1 MRSFTGNELNSMFG
15 DRLYLILSIALIV
28 LAIVVFVCSFERKKP
43 STKDVVLISVMI
55 SLAVVGRLV
64 FFMIP
69 QFKPCAAVI
78 IITGIMLGK
87 QAGFLSGVL
96 TAFISD
102 FFFGMGPWTLWQ
114 MIGFG
119 LIGLISAII
128 FNHERIEKMGG
139 FAKIILCSYGFL
151 VTFVVYGLIMDTA
164 TVFMVTDK
172 PRLATFIATYSAG
185 VVFNLIHGI
194 STFIFLYLMANPL
207 SKKIRR
213 ILIKYENRK
222 I

>member
-1 MRSFTGNELNSMFG
+1 MRSFTGDQLNSMFG
-15 DRLYLILSIALIV
+15 DRLYLIASVVLII
-28 LAIVVFVCSFERKKP
+28 LAIVIFVRSFERKKP
-43 STKDVVLISVMI
+43 GTKDVVLLSVMI
-55 SLAVVGRLV
+55 SLGVVGRLV

-69 QFKPCAAVI
+69 QFKPCAAIV

-87 QAGFLSGVL
+87 QAGFLSGVM

-102 FFFGMGPWTLWQ
+102 MFFGMGPWTLWQ

-128 FNHERIEKMGG
+128 FNQERIEKMGG
-139 FAKIILCSYGFL
+139 FAKLILCTYGFL
-151 VTFVVYGLIMDTA
+151 VTFLLYGLLMDSA

-172 PRLATFIATYSAG
+172 PKLSTFIATYSAG
-185 VVFNLIHGI
+185 IVFNMIHGI

-207 SKKIRR
+207 SKKIKRV
-213 ILIKYENRK
+213 LVKYRNR
-222 I
+222 

>member
-1 MRSFTGNELNSMFG
+1 MRSFTGDQLNSMFG
-15 DRLYLILSIALIV
+15 DRLYLIASVVLIV
-28 LAIVVFVCSFERKKP
+28 LAIVIFVRSFERKKP
-43 STKDVVLISVMI
+43 GTKDVVLLSVMI
-55 SLAVVGRLV
+55 SLGVVGRLV

-69 QFKPCAAVI
+69 QFKPCAAIV

-87 QAGFLSGVL
+87 QAGFLSGVM

-102 FFFGMGPWTLWQ
+102 MFFGMGPWTLWQ

-128 FNHERIEKMGG
+128 FNQERIEKMGG
-139 FAKIILCSYGFL
+139 FAKLILCTYGFL
-151 VTFVVYGLIMDTA
+151 VTFLLYGLLMDTA

-172 PRLATFIATYSAG
+172 PKLSIFIATYSAG
-185 VVFNLIHGI
+185 IVFNMIHGI

-207 SKKIRR
+207 SKKIKRV
-213 ILIKYENRK
+213 LVKYGNR
-222 I
+222 

>member
-1 MRSFTGNELNSMFG
+1 MQDFTSNQLNSMFG
-15 DRLYLILSIALIV
+15 DRLYLIASVVLIIIAIV
-28 LAIVVFVCSFERKKP
+28 LFIRKYERNKP

-55 SLAVVGRLV
+55 SLAVIGRLV

-78 IITGIMLGK
+78 IIIGIMLGK
-87 QAGFLSGVL
+87 QAGFLSGVM

-114 MIGFG
+114 MIAFG
-119 LIGLISAII
+119 VIGLLSAII
-128 FNHERIEKMGG
+128 FNDERIQKMGG
-139 FAKIILCSYGFL
+139 FAKIILCSYGFV
-151 VTFVVYGLIMDTA
+151 VTFVVYGFIMDTA
-164 TVFMVTDK
+164 TVFMITDRPTVK
-172 PRLATFIATYSAG
+172 IFLATYASG

-207 SKKIRR
+207 SKKIKRV
-213 ILIKYENRK
+213 LVKYQNR
-222 I
+222 

>member
-1 MRSFTGNELNSMFG
+1 MRSFTGDGLNSMFG
-15 DRLYLILSIALIV
+15 DRIYLIVSVALIV
-28 LAIVVFVCSFERKKP
+28 LAIVVFVRGFEKKKP
-43 STKDVVLISVMI
+43 GTKDVVLISVMI

-69 QFKPCAAVI
+69 QFKPCAAII

-102 FFFGMGPWTLWQ
+102 FFFGMGPWTVWQ
-114 MIGFG
+114 MIAFG
-119 LIGLISAII
+119 IIGVLSAII
-128 FNHERIEKMGG
+128 FNEDRIKKMGG
-139 FAKIILCSYGFL
+139 YGKLILCCYGFV
-151 VTFVVYGLIMDTA
+151 VTFFVYGIIMDTA

-172 PRLATFIATYSAG
+172 PTVKIFVATYLSG
-185 VVFNLIHGI
+185 VIFNMIHGI

-207 SKKIRR
+207 SKKIKRV
-213 ILIKYENRK
+213 LVKYQNR
-222 I
+222 

>member
-1 MRSFTGNELNSMFG
+1 M
-15 DRLYLILSIALIV
+15 V
-28 LAIVVFVCSFERKKP
+28 L
-43 STKDVVLISVMI
+43 LSVMI

-64 FFMIP
+64 LFMVP
-69 QFKPCAAVI
+69 QFKPCAAIV

-87 QAGFLSGVL
+87 QAGFLSGVM

-102 FFFGMGPWTLWQ
+102 MFFGMGPWTLWQ

-128 FNHERIEKMGG
+128 FNQERIEKMGG
-139 FAKIILCSYGFL
+139 FAKLILCTYGFL
-151 VTFVVYGLIMDTA
+151 ITFLLYGLLMDTA

-172 PRLATFIATYSAG
+172 PKLSTFIATYSAG
-185 VVFNLIHGI
+185 IVFNMIHGI

-207 SKKIRR
+207 SKKIKRV
-213 ILIKYENRK
+213 LVKYGNR
-222 I
+222 

>member
-1 MRSFTGNELNSMFG
+1 MRSFTGDQLNSMFG
-15 DRLYLILSIALIV
+15 DRLYLIASVVLIV
-28 LAIVVFVCSFERKKP
+28 LAIVIFVRSFERKKP
-43 STKDVVLISVMI
+43 GTKDVVLLSVMI
-55 SLAVVGRLV
+55 SLGVVGRLV

-69 QFKPCAAVI
+69 QFTPCAAIV

-87 QAGFLSGVL
+87 QAVFLSGVM

-102 FFFGMGPWTLWQ
+102 MFFGMGPWTLWQ

-128 FNHERIEKMGG
+128 FNQERIEKMGG
-139 FAKIILCSYGFL
+139 FAKLILCTYGFL
-151 VTFVVYGLIMDTA
+151 VTFLLYGLLMDTA

-172 PRLATFIATYSAG
+172 PKLSTFIATYSAG
-185 VVFNLIHGI
+185 IVFNMIHGI

-207 SKKIRR
+207 SKKIKR
-213 ILIKYENRK
+213 ILIKYQNR
-222 I
+222 

>member
-1 MRSFTGNELNSMFG
+1 MRSFTGDQLNSMFG
-15 DRLYLILSIALIV
+15 DRLYLIASVVLII
-28 LAIVVFVCSFERKKP
+28 LAIVIFVRSFERKKP
-43 STKDVVLISVMI
+43 GTKDVVLLSVMI
-55 SLAVVGRLV
+55 SLGVVGRLV

-69 QFKPCAAVI
+69 QFKPCAAIV

-87 QAGFLSGVL
+87 QAGFLSGVM

-102 FFFGMGPWTLWQ
+102 MFFGMGPWTLWQ

-128 FNHERIEKMGG
+128 FNQERIEKMGG
-139 FAKIILCSYGFL
+139 FAKLILCTYGFL
-151 VTFVVYGLIMDTA
+151 ITFLLYGLLMDTA

-172 PRLATFIATYSAG
+172 PKLSTFIATYSAG
-185 VVFNLIHGI
+185 IVFNMIHGI

-207 SKKIRR
+207 SKKIKRV
-213 ILIKYENRK
+213 LVKYGNR
-222 I
+222 

>member
-1 MRSFTGNELNSMFG
+1 MRSFTGDQINSMFG
-15 DRLYLILSIALIV
+15 DRLYLIASVVLIV
-28 LAIVVFVCSFERKKP
+28 LAIVVFVRSFERKKP
-43 STKDVVLISVMI
+43 DTKDVVLISVMI

-69 QFKPCAAVI
+69 QFKPCAAII

-87 QAGFLSGVL
+87 QAGFLCGVM

-114 MIGFG
+114 MIAFG
-119 LIGLISAII
+119 LVGLLSAII
-128 FNHERIEKMGG
+128 FNQERVKQLSG
-139 FAKIILCSYGFL
+139 FGHLILCVYGFL
-151 VTFVVYGLIMDTA
+151 VTFIVYGLIMDTA

-172 PRLATFIATYSAG
+172 PKISVFIATYAAG
-185 VVFNLIHGI
+185 VFFNLVHGL

-207 SKKIRR
+207 TKKIRR
-213 ILIKYENRK
+213 IQIKYQNR
-222 I
+222 

>member
-1 MRSFTGNELNSMFG
+1 MRSFTGDQLNSMFG
-15 DRLYLILSIALIV
+15 DRLYLIASVVLII
-28 LAIVVFVCSFERKKP
+28 LAIVIFVRSFEKKKP
-43 STKDVVLISVMI
+43 GTKDVVLLSVMI
-55 SLAVVGRLV
+55 SLGVVGRLV

-69 QFKPCAAVI
+69 QFKPCAAIV

-87 QAGFLSGVL
+87 QAGFLSGVM

-102 FFFGMGPWTLWQ
+102 MFFGMGPWTLWQ

-128 FNHERIEKMGG
+128 FNQERIEKMGG
-139 FAKIILCSYGFL
+139 FAKLILCTYGFL
-151 VTFVVYGLIMDTA
+151 VTFLLYGLLMDTA

-172 PRLATFIATYSAG
+172 PKLSTFIATYTAG
-185 VVFNLIHGI
+185 IVFNMIHGI

-207 SKKIRR
+207 SKKIKR
-213 ILIKYENRK
+213 ILSKYQNR
-222 I
+222 

>member
-1 MRSFTGNELNSMFG
+1 MRSFTGDQLNSMFG
-15 DRLYLILSIALIV
+15 DRLYLIASVVLIV
-28 LAIVVFVCSFERKKP
+28 LAIVIFVRSFERKKP
-43 STKDVVLISVMI
+43 GTKDVVLISVMI

-69 QFKPCAAVI
+69 QFKPCAAIV

-87 QAGFLSGVL
+87 QAGFLSGVM

-102 FFFGMGPWTLWQ
+102 MFFGMGPWTLWQ

-128 FNHERIEKMGG
+128 FNQERIEKMGG
-139 FAKIILCSYGFL
+139 FAKLILCTYGFL
-151 VTFVVYGLIMDTA
+151 VTFLLYGLLMDTA

-172 PRLATFIATYSAG
+172 PKLSTFIATYSAG
-185 VVFNLIHGI
+185 IVFNMIHGI

-207 SKKIRR
+207 SKKIKR
-213 ILIKYENRK
+213 ILIKYQNR
-222 I
+222 

>member
-1 MRSFTGNELNSMFG
+1 MRSFTGDQLNSMFG
-15 DRLYLILSIALIV
+15 DRLYLIASVVLIV
-28 LAIVVFVCSFERKKP
+28 LAIVVFVRSFERKKP
-43 STKDVVLISVMI
+43 GTKDVVLLSVMI

-64 FFMIP
+64 FFMVP
-69 QFKPCAAVI
+69 QFKPCAAIV

-87 QAGFLSGVL
+87 QAGFLSGVM

-102 FFFGMGPWTLWQ
+102 MFFGMGPWTLWQ

-128 FNHERIEKMGG
+128 FNQERIEKMGG
-139 FAKIILCSYGFL
+139 FAKLILCTYGFL
-151 VTFVVYGLIMDTA
+151 ITFLLYGLLMDTA

-172 PRLATFIATYSAG
+172 PKLSTFIATYSAG
-185 VVFNLIHGI
+185 IVFNMIHGI

-207 SKKIRR
+207 SKKIKRV
-213 ILIKYENRK
+213 LVKYGNR
-222 I
+222 

>member
-1 MRSFTGNELNSMFG
+1 MRSFTGDQLNSMFG
-15 DRLYLILSIALIV
+15 DRLYLIASVVLIV
-28 LAIVVFVCSFERKKP
+28 LAIVIFVRSFERKKP
-43 STKDVVLISVMI
+43 GTKDVVLLSVMI

-64 FFMIP
+64 FFMVP
-69 QFKPCAAVI
+69 QFKPCAAIV

-87 QAGFLSGVL
+87 QAGFLSGVM

-102 FFFGMGPWTLWQ
+102 MFFGMGPWTLWQ

-128 FNHERIEKMGG
+128 FNQERIEKMGG
-139 FAKIILCSYGFL
+139 FAKLILCTYGFL
-151 VTFVVYGLIMDTA
+151 VTFLLYGLLMDTA

-172 PRLATFIATYSAG
+172 PKLSTFIATYSAG
-185 VVFNLIHGI
+185 IVFNMIHGI

-207 SKKIRR
+207 SKKIKRV
-213 ILIKYENRK
+213 LVKYGNR
-222 I
+222 

>member
-1 MRSFTGNELNSMFG
+1 MRSFTGDQLNSMFG
-15 DRLYLILSIALIV
+15 DRLYLIASVVLIV
-28 LAIVVFVCSFERKKP
+28 LAIVIFVRSFERKKP
-43 STKDVVLISVMI
+43 GTKDVVLLSVMI
-55 SLAVVGRLV
+55 SLGVVGRLV

-69 QFKPCAAVI
+69 QFKPCAAIV

-87 QAGFLSGVL
+87 QAGFLSGVM

-102 FFFGMGPWTLWQ
+102 MFFGMGPWTLWQ

-128 FNHERIEKMGG
+128 FNQERIEKMGG
-139 FAKIILCSYGFL
+139 FAKLILCTYGFL
-151 VTFVVYGLIMDTA
+151 ITFLLYGLLMDTA

-172 PRLATFIATYSAG
+172 PKLSTFIATYSAG
-185 VVFNLIHGI
+185 IVFNMIHGI

-207 SKKIRR
+207 SKKIKRV
-213 ILIKYENRK
+213 LVKYGNR
-222 I
+222 

>member
-1 MRSFTGNELNSMFG
+1 MRSFTGDQLNSMFG
-15 DRLYLILSIALIV
+15 DRLYLIASVVLIV
-28 LAIVVFVCSFERKKP
+28 LAIVIFVRSFERKKP
-43 STKDVVLISVMI
+43 GTKDVVLLSVMI

-64 FFMIP
+64 FFMVP
-69 QFKPCAAVI
+69 QFKPCAAIV

-87 QAGFLSGVL
+87 QAGFLSGVM

-102 FFFGMGPWTLWQ
+102 MFFGMGPWTLWQ

-128 FNHERIEKMGG
+128 FNQERIEKMGG
-139 FAKIILCSYGFL
+139 FAKLILCTYGFL
-151 VTFVVYGLIMDTA
+151 ITFLLYGLLMDTA

-172 PRLATFIATYSAG
+172 PKLSTFIATYSAG
-185 VVFNLIHGI
+185 IVFNMIHGI

-207 SKKIRR
+207 SKKIKRV
-213 ILIKYENRK
+213 LVKYGNR
-222 I
+222 

>member
-1 MRSFTGNELNSMFG
+1 MRSFTGDQLNSMFG
-15 DRLYLILSIALIV
+15 DRLYLIVSVALIV
-28 LAIVVFVCSFERKKP
+28 LAIVIFVRSFERKKP
-43 STKDVVLISVMI
+43 GTKDVVLISVMI

-69 QFKPCAAVI
+69 QFKPCAAII
-78 IITGIMLGK
+78 IITGVMLGK

-102 FFFGMGPWTLWQ
+102 LFFGMGPWTVWQ
-114 MIGFG
+114 MIAFG
-119 LIGLISAII
+119 IIGILSAII
-128 FNHERIEKMGG
+128 FNERRIEKMGG
-139 FAKIILCSYGFL
+139 YAKLILCVYGFII
-151 VTFVVYGLIMDTA
+151 TFVVYGLIMDTA

-172 PRLATFIATYSAG
+172 PKVATFVATYSAG

-207 SKKIRR
+207 SKKIKRV
-213 ILIKYENRK
+213 LVKYQNR
-222 I
+222 